1 MLLLSID
8 TSTRG
13 CSVALHGDAGL
24 LANYE
29 LYTDRSS
36 SAMLTT
42 LMSSTVEHA
51 GYTLQDLDAVAV
63 AKGPG
68 SYTGLRVGVS
78 TAKGLCYALDKPF
91 IAINTLEAMALQ
103 VSPFFPKDFLFCP
116 MIDARRMEVYASVFD
131 AENNIVESTRAI
143 ILDENS
149 FQNLL
154 ENHKVVFFGDGAA
167 KCKPLFEQNPNA
179 FFISEEI
186 RPSAKTV
193 GKLAVK
199 SFEKGEFE
207 DVASFEPFYLKDFMT
222 PPSRKVSPAV

>member
-13 CSVALHGDAGL
+13 CSVAVHGDAGL

-42 LMSSTVEHA
+42 LMSSAVDHA
-51 GYTLQDLDAVAV
+51 GFTLQDLDAIAV

-103 VSPFFPKDFLFCP
+103 VSPYFSEDFLFCP

-131 AENNIVESTRAI
+131 AGNHMVEPTSAI
-143 ILDENS
+143 ILDEYS
-149 FQNLL
+149 FHTLL
-154 ENHKVVFFGDGAA
+154 EKNKVVFFGDGAA
-167 KCKPLFEQNPNA
+167 KCRPLLEQNPNA
-179 FFISEEI
+179 IFISEAI
-186 RPSAKTV
+186 RPSARTV
-193 GKLAVK
+193 GTLAAR
-199 SFEKGEFE
+199 SFEKSEFE

-222 PPSRKVSPAV
+222 PPSRKVRPAV